1 MSRIQQKITRHT
13 KNQKHLNLSKIRQS
27 ADAKPKRTQMLELPE
42 KYFKGV
48 IIKMLRRVTMRA
60 LVTNEKIVS
69 PRRIYK
75 VKPKGYFRTGEYG
88 N

>member
-1 MSRIQQKITRHT
+1 
-13 KNQKHLNLSKIRQS
+13 
-27 ADAKPKRTQMLELPE
+27 MLELPE

-48 IIKMLRRVTMRA
+48 TIKMLQRVTMSA